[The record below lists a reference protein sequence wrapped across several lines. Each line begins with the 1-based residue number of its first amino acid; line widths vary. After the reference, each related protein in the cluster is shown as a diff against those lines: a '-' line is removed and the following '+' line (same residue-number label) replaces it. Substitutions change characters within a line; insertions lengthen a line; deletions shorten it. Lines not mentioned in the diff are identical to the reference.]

1 MEKINTKEK
10 TKEKV
15 RGYSLIETMI
25 AVTIFALI
33 VVVAIDTLL
42 VAQRTAIKIGLERAA
57 MENVALAIESMTKEI
72 RQGYSFRCSTTST
85 KPYFPE
91 QDCLSPAGGNQLS
104 FIGQDGKYIVF
115 RFVLQDETIEVY
127 REPSNFPQ
135 GNSHLY
141 FLPLVSPEVKIKS
154 LKFYVRGTD
163 PSDDIQPFIT
173 IVITGVAKFGGDEN
187 IETNFS
193 IQTSVSPR
201 LLEI

>member
-72 RQGYSFRCSTTST
+72 RQGYSFRCANGPGNYDS
-85 KPYFPE
+85 E
-91 QDCLSPAGGNQLS
+91 QNCFQGENLEFGNQLS
-104 FIGQDGKYIVF
+104 FRGQDGKYI
-115 RFVLQDETIEVY
+115 
-127 REPSNFPQ
+127 
-135 GNSHLY
+135 
-141 FLPLVSPEVKIKS
+141 
-154 LKFYVRGTD
+154 
-163 PSDDIQPFIT
+163 
-173 IVITGVAKFGGDEN
+173 
-187 IETNFS
+187 
-193 IQTSVSPR
+193 
-201 LLEI
+201 